1 MKEKIKEINDYFV
14 QKIINKDYEF
24 LFMDSFFYSISI
36 DGYRFDIWMP
46 SGYQFIS
53 TNYSTSKSFMT
64 LDFTEE
70 EKEVIYN
77 NITSM
82 NNDRMKEIK
91 LENYNKLKEELGL

>member
-14 QKIINKDYEF
+14 QKIVNKDYEF

-36 DGYRFDIWMP
+36 DGHRFDIWMP
-46 SGYQFIS
+46 NGYECIS
-53 TNYSTSKSFMT
+53 TNYSTNKSFMT

-70 EKEVIYN
+70 EKKIIYN
-77 NITSM
+77 NITST
-82 NNDRMKEIK
+82 NADLMKEIK